1 MNGDSALKAPQVSE
15 QGIAKGAI
23 IALVIII
30 LIIFYLGLELFRNPA
45 PTIRPAEAVAGIGLS
60 RTVEFT
66 VRDPRYRI
74 VRVSIAVVQAGRLF
88 NAPVTMRETREK
100 GGGFTA
106 ECSAQVGRREMPEL
120 QQGRATIRIAAL
132 NDSWGRFFRG
142 GLRVFRVNVPVRFM
156 PPQIEVLTPQQ
167 YVNQGGCEMVIF
179 NISAGT
185 VKSGVQV
192 GAHYF
197 PSWPIKETEPQTR
210 LCLFAFPY
218 NVDPNTPARIVAV
231 DDAGNQSVASFNY
244 KVFPKRFPNTTLTIT
259 DAYMQR
265 VVPPI
270 LSQTTAIQDQGSLV
284 KNYVEI
290 NRNLRLI
297 DKQRLVQLSKETNP
311 KFTWTQAFLR
321 LPNTKA
327 EANFADHRTYVYDGQ
342 VIDREV
348 HLGDDLASVAHS
360 PVVAANDG
368 LVIYAAWL
376 DIFGNAVVIDHG
388 CGLQTLYGHMASF
401 TVKPGELVKRG
412 QVIGYSDSTGL
423 AGGDHVHFA
432 VLLDG
437 IPVNPKEWWDPH
449 WIHDRITAR
458 LQQYGQQ

>member
-1 MNGDSALKAPQVSE
+1 LKTSSRFSG
-15 QGIAKGAI
+15 QGIAKGAV
-23 IALVIII
+23 IALLIVVLIVI
-30 LIIFYLGLELFRNPA
+30 FAVAQVFRNPA
-45 PTIRPAEAVAGIGLS
+45 PTIRPAEAIAGIGLS
-60 RTVEFT
+60 RTVKFT
-66 VRDPRYRI
+66 VHDPRYRI
-74 VRVSIAVVQAGRLF
+74 THVGVAVLQADRVF
-88 NAPVTMRETREK
+88 NAPVTVTETHEK
-100 GGGFTA
+100 SRGFTA
-106 ECSAQVGRREMPEL
+106 EAAAQVGRREMPQLE
-120 QQGRATIRIAAL
+120 QGRATIQLSAL

-142 GLRVFRVNVPVRFM
+142 GLRVIKINVPVRFM

-167 YVNQGGCEMVIF
+167 YVNQGGCDMVIF
-179 NISAGT
+179 NVSPGT

-192 GAHYF
+192 GAYYF
-197 PSWPIKETEPQTR
+197 PSWPVKETEPQTR
-210 LCLFAFPY
+210 LALFAFPY
-218 NVDPNTPARIVAV
+218 NVDPSTPARIVAV
-231 DDAGNQSVASFNY
+231 DDAGNQSVATFNY
-244 KVFPKRFPNTTLTIT
+244 KVFPKKFPNTTLTIN

-284 KNYVEI
+284 KNYVAI
-290 NRNLRLI
+290 NHDLRLI
-297 DKQRLVQLSKETNP
+297 DDQRLIDLSKETNP
-311 KFTWTQAFLR
+311 KFMWTQSFLR

-327 EANFADHRTYVYDGQ
+327 EANFADHRTYVYNGQ

-348 HLGDDLASVAHS
+348 HLGDDLASVEHA

-368 LVIYAAWL
+368 LIVYAGWL
-376 DIFGNAVVIDHG
+376 DIYGNGVVIDHG

-401 TVKPGELVKRG
+401 KVKPGELVKRG
-412 QVIGYSDSTGL
+412 QVIGISDSTGL

-458 LQQYGQQ
+458 LQQNTPQ